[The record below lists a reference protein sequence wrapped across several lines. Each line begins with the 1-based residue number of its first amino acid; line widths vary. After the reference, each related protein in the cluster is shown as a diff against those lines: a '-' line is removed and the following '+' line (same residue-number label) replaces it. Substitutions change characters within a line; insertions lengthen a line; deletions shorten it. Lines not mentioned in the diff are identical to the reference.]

1 MKTCDR
7 IDSLVSAYLEHE
19 ASPAEIR
26 FLESHLTDCSRCRN
40 QVHDVRE
47 TLETMSRLPRVQVH
61 EDFTENVLVRTRGLR
76 ALDLESL
83 EPWALRP
90 RTTRRVLRWGVP
102 AAAAA
107 ALAFA
112 LVSLEVANRT
122 AQTETAEAPTETRS
136 TPPTPVELEPRA
148 VDPTVSVTPPEVIHY
163 GEGEAKSLG
172 MARDAYAVGSY
183 ELRTPTEGGTPIL
196 TPVAT
201 RPDLPVV
208 VTF

>member
-7 IDSLVSAYLEHE
+7 INSLVSAYLEHE

-40 QVHDVRE
+40 QIHDVRE
-47 TLETMSRLPRVQVH
+47 TLESVARLPRVQVH

-83 EPWALRP
+83 EPWVFRP

-102 AAAAA
+102 MAAAA
-107 ALAFA
+107 ALALA
-112 LVSLEVANRT
+112 LVNLQIANRA
-122 AQTETAEAPTETRS
+122 AQIETAERETPPETHATPAPTVVS
-136 TPPTPVELEPRA
+136 EPRG
-148 VDPTVSVTPPEVIHY
+148 TEVTPPEVLHL
-163 GEGEAKSLG
+163 GEGEGKSLG
-172 MARDAYAVGSY
+172 MARDAYAVGTY

-201 RPDLPVV
+201 QPDLPVV

>member
-26 FLESHLTDCSRCRN
+26 FLDRHLTDCPRCRN
-40 QVHDVRE
+40 QIHDVRE
-47 TLETMSRLPRVQVH
+47 ALESVARLPRVQVH

-83 EPWALRP
+83 EPWVLRP

-102 AAAAA
+102 MAAAA
-107 ALAFA
+107 ALALA
-112 LVSLEVANRT
+112 LVNLQIANRD
-122 AQTETAEAPTETRS
+122 AQIETAEREAPPETDTTPTPIVVSEPRS
-136 TPPTPVELEPRA
+136 TAT
-148 VDPTVSVTPPEVIHY
+148 VTPPEVLHL

-172 MARDAYAVGSY
+172 MARDAYAVGTY
-183 ELRTPTEGGTPIL
+183 ELRTPTEGGTLIL
-196 TPVAT
+196 TPVAAQ
-201 RPDLPVV
+201 PDLPVV

>member
-7 IDSLVSAYLEHE
+7 IDSLVSAYLERE
-19 ASPAEIR
+19 ASPAENR
-26 FLESHLTDCSRCRN
+26 FLEGHLTDCSRCRN
-40 QVHDVRE
+40 QVHDVRQ
-47 TLETMSRLPRVQVH
+47 TLDDIARLPKVDVH
-61 EDFTENVLVRTRGLR
+61 DDFTENVLVRTRGLR

-83 EPWALRP
+83 EPWVFRP

-102 AAAAA
+102 MAAAA

-112 LVSLEVANRT
+112 LVSLQISNRS
-122 AQTETAEAPTETRS
+122 AQTETAVHEAPAETHV
-136 TPPTPVELEPRA
+136 TPAP
-148 VDPTVSVTPPEVIHY
+148 PTVSKPTVDQPVTPPEVLHY
-163 GEGEAKSLG
+163 GQGEGKSLG
-172 MARDAYAVGSY
+172 MARDAYAVGTY